1 MRRNLSANVVNRKY
15 GVRWKSDGKHRQKQK
30 LEAAGGIDKIQ
41 TQIQIRTHWSREKLQ
56 KLWVKWKS
64 DGKHSGVA
72 KAGGSQ

>member
-41 TQIQIRTHWSREKLQ
+41 TQHTNTNTLEQRKIAEIMGQVEI
-56 KLWVKWKS
+56 
-64 DGKHSGVA
+64 
-72 KAGGSQ
+72 